1 MRFDERLLRRILREV
16 LVADKRV
23 GVGVRRRLEL
33 SHEEAVGGAVT
44 ALSTFDCLRKRSRPH
59 FGRP

>member
-33 SHEEAVGGAVT
+33 SHDEAVGGAVT
-44 ALSTFDCLRKRSRPH
+44 ALSTFDCLR
-59 FGRP
+59 